1 MANLTPLAVSDKPA
15 SILIEGDP
23 ACNVSDFVHSIV
35 GASLVRSSLPR
46 CLFMVD
52 AEVDGRSAVAR
63 MGAWLTNYY
72 GGEKPDNKMKCVD
85 YLKDVLT
92 QKPGA
97 LANHILETEPACS
110 PFWVIRSDADDPNSP
125 SVGYWHQ
132 YASAIRERIRCTCL
146 HTVKRT
152 AMGVSRVEPERYDM
166 HLRLREYVIPNR
178 ERINNAML
186 LENVASGERIV
197 FRDRPQAGGPS
208 IWAPTFEEVAHA

>member
-15 SILIEGDP
+15 SILID
-23 ACNVSDFVHSIV
+23 ADKDCNATDFVYSIV

-72 GGEKPDNKMKCVD
+72 GGEKPDHKMQCVD

-97 LANHILETEPACS
+97 LANFLLETEPACS
-110 PFWVIRSDADDPNSP
+110 PFWVIRNDADEPNS
-125 SVGYWHQ
+125 STAGFWHQ
-132 YASAIRERIRCTCL
+132 YATAIRAVQRCTCL

-152 AMGVSRVEPERYDM
+152 AMGLSSVDPENYTA
-166 HLRLREYVIPNR
+166 HWRLTEYVIPNR

-197 FRDRPQAGGPS
+197 FRDRPQAGGPA
-208 IWAPTFEEVAHA
+208 IWAPTFEAVHA